1 MARQT
6 RAQRRARRQ
15 AQADSRA
22 QAGVTAG
29 QAALPGGPPAPP
41 RPPTAR
47 DDDRSEPDRER
58 GEIVEHVPGRGFF
71 RFVRESWG
79 ELKKVDWPGQ
89 SQVIQATTVV
99 ILACAIVGT
108 YLWGADLVLKRL
120 VEKIFLGQ

>member
-15 AQADSRA
+15 AQAESRA
-22 QAGVTAG
+22 QQQTDGRARATAVP
-29 QAALPGGPPAPP
+29 QPSAAPAEE
-41 RPPTAR
+41 AR
-47 DDDRSEPDRER
+47 SA
-58 GEIVEHVPGRGFF
+58 EIVEHVPGRGFA
-71 RFVRESWG
+71 RFVHESWA

-99 ILACAIVGT
+99 LLACAIVGA

-120 VEKIFLGQ
+120 VEKVFLGQ

>member
-15 AQADSRA
+15 AQAESRA
-22 QAGVTAG
+22 QQQADGRARPATVPQTA
-29 QAALPGGPPAPP
+29 AAAAPAE
-41 RPPTAR
+41 
-47 DDDRSEPDRER
+47 EPR
-58 GEIVEHVPGRGFF
+58 GEIVEHVPGRGFV
-71 RFVRESWG
+71 RFVHESWA

-99 ILACAIVGT
+99 LLACAIVGV

>member
-15 AQADSRA
+15 AQAESRA
-22 QAGVTAG
+22 
-29 QAALPGGPPAPP
+29 AAQHADGRAP
-41 RPPTAR
+41 RPAAVPQPPQAQVE
-47 DDDRSEPDRER
+47 EPR
-58 GEIVEHVPGRGFF
+58 GEIAERVPGRGFAH
-71 RFVRESWG
+71 FVQESWA

-99 ILACAIVGT
+99 LLACAIVGV

-120 VEKIFLGQ
+120 VERVFLGQ

>member
-15 AQADSRA
+15 AQAESRA
-22 QAGVTAG
+22 SQQQSDGRARPAAVPATSAG
-29 QAALPGGPPAPP
+29 PA
-41 RPPTAR
+41 
-47 DDDRSEPDRER
+47 DEGRST
-58 GEIVEHVPGRGFF
+58 EIVEHVPGKGFF
-71 RFVRESWG
+71 RFVHESWA

-108 YLWGADLVLKRL
+108 YLWGADLILKRL

>member
-15 AQADSRA
+15 AQAESREQQ
-22 QAGVTAG
+22 QADGRARP
-29 QAALPGGPPAPP
+29 AAVPPPSA
-41 RPPTAR
+41 AAA
-47 DDDRSEPDRER
+47 SAEEPR
-58 GEIVEHVPGRGFF
+58 GEVIEHVPGRGVM
-71 RFVRESWG
+71 RFVHESWA
-79 ELKKVDWPGQ
+79 ELRKVDWPGQ

-99 ILACAIVGT
+99 LLACAIVGT